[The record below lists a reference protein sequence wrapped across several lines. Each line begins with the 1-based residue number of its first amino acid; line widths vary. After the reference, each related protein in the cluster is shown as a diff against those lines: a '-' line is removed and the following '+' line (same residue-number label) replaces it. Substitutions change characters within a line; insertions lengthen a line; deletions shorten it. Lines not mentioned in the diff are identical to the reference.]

1 MEENESNVIEHLLE
15 VENIASSF
23 TVDAQNKASEIL
35 NSAKAKAEQ
44 QIRIWAKENLPAE
57 QDYLSKFNIQSAELE
72 KSFKEES
79 AKINEKIVS
88 EINSY
93 KENIYQSVQDK
104 AAFSNLMNNLVLQ
117 K

>member
-44 QIRIWAKENLPAE
+44 
-57 QDYLSKFNIQSAELE
+57 DYLSKFNIQSAELE

-79 AKINEKIVS
+79 TKINEKIVS

-104 AAFSNLMNNLVLQ
+104 AAFSNLMNNLILQ

>member
-44 QIRIWAKENLPAE
+44 
-57 QDYLSKFNIQSAELE
+57 DYLSKFNIQSAELE
-72 KSFKEES
+72 KSSKEES

-104 AAFSNLMNNLVLQ
+104 TAFSNLMNNLVLQ

>member
-44 QIRIWAKENLPAE
+44 
-57 QDYLSKFNIQSAELE
+57 DYLSKFNIQSAELE
-72 KSFKEES
+72 KSFKEEA

-93 KENIYQSVQDK
+93 KESIYQSVQDK

>member
-44 QIRIWAKENLPAE
+44 
-57 QDYLSKFNIQSAELE
+57 DYLSKFNIQSAELE
-72 KSFKEES
+72 KSFKDET

-104 AAFSNLMNNLVLQ
+104 AAFSNLMNNLILQ

>member
-44 QIRIWAKENLPAE
+44 
-57 QDYLSKFNIQSAELE
+57 DYLSKFNIQSKEKE
-72 KSFKEES
+72 KSFKDES

>member
-44 QIRIWAKENLPAE
+44 N
-57 QDYLSKFNIQSAELE
+57 YLSKFNIQSAELE

-104 AAFSNLMNNLVLQ
+104 TAFSNLMNNLVLQ

>member
-44 QIRIWAKENLPAE
+44 
-57 QDYLSKFNIQSAELE
+57 DYLSKFNIQSAELE
-72 KSFKEES
+72 KSFKDET

-104 AAFSNLMNNLVLQ
+104 TAFSNLMNNLVLQ

>member
-44 QIRIWAKENLPAE
+44 
-57 QDYLSKFNIQSAELE
+57 DYLSKFNIQSAELE
-72 KSFKEES
+72 KSFREES

-104 AAFSNLMNNLVLQ
+104 TAFSNLMNNLVLQ

>member
-1 MEENESNVIEHLLE
+1 MEENGSNVIEHLLE

-44 QIRIWAKENLPAE
+44 
-57 QDYLSKFNIQSAELE
+57 DYLSKFNIQSAELE
-72 KSFKEES
+72 KSFKEET

-104 AAFSNLMNNLVLQ
+104 TAFSNLMNNLVLQ

>member
-44 QIRIWAKENLPAE
+44 
-57 QDYLSKFNIQSAELE
+57 DYLSKFNIQSAELE
-72 KSFKEES
+72 KSFKEET

-104 AAFSNLMNNLVLQ
+104 AAFSNLMNNFVLQ

>member
-23 TVDAQNKASEIL
+23 TVDAQNKAAEIL
-35 NSAKAKAEQ
+35 NSAKAK
-44 QIRIWAKENLPAE
+44 AE

-72 KSFKEES
+72 KSFKEKS
-79 AKINEKIVS
+79 AKINENIVS

-104 AAFSNLMNNLVLQ
+104 VAFSNLMDNLVLQ

>member
-44 QIRIWAKENLPAE
+44 
-57 QDYLSKFNIQSAELE
+57 DYLLKFNIQSAELE

-104 AAFSNLMNNLVLQ
+104 TAFSNLMNNLVLQ

>member
-44 QIRIWAKENLPAE
+44 
-57 QDYLSKFNIQSAELE
+57 DYLSKFNIQSAELE
-72 KSFKEES
+72 KSFKDES

-93 KENIYQSVQDK
+93 KENIYHSVQDK

>member
-23 TVDAQNKASEIL
+23 TVDAQDKASEIL
-35 NSAKAKAEQ
+35 NSAKAK
-44 QIRIWAKENLPAE
+44 AE

-104 AAFSNLMNNLVLQ
+104 AAFSNLMNNLILQ

>member
-35 NSAKAKAEQ
+35 NSAKAKAEH
-44 QIRIWAKENLPAE
+44 
-57 QDYLSKFNIQSAELE
+57 DYLSKFNIQSAELE

>member
-44 QIRIWAKENLPAE
+44 
-57 QDYLSKFNIQSAELE
+57 DYLSKFNIQSAELE
-72 KSFKEES
+72 KSFKDES

-93 KENIYQSVQDK
+93 KENIYQSGQDK

>member
-15 VENIASSF
+15 IENIASSF

-35 NSAKAKAEQ
+35 NSAKAK
-44 QIRIWAKENLPAE
+44 AE

-104 AAFSNLMNNLVLQ
+104 VAFSNLMNNLVLQ

>member
-44 QIRIWAKENLPAE
+44 
-57 QDYLSKFNIQSAELE
+57 DYLSKFNIQSAGLE

-104 AAFSNLMNNLVLQ
+104 VAFSNLMNNLVLQ

>member
-35 NSAKAKAEQ
+35 NSAKAKT
-44 QIRIWAKENLPAE
+44 E

-104 AAFSNLMNNLVLQ
+104 TAFSNLMNNLVLQ

>member
-44 QIRIWAKENLPAE
+44 
-57 QDYLSKFNIQSAELE
+57 DYLSKFNIQSAELE
-72 KSFKEES
+72 KSFKEET

>member
-44 QIRIWAKENLPAE
+44 
-57 QDYLSKFNIQSAELE
+57 DYLSKFNIQSAELE
-72 KSFKEES
+72 KSFKEET

-93 KENIYQSVQDK
+93 KENIYQSVQDMT
-104 AAFSNLMNNLVLQ
+104 AFSNLMNNLVLQ

>member
-44 QIRIWAKENLPAE
+44 
-57 QDYLSKFNIQSAELE
+57 DHLSKFNIQSAELE
-72 KSFKEES
+72 KSFKDES

>member
-44 QIRIWAKENLPAE
+44 
-57 QDYLSKFNIQSAELE
+57 DYLSKFNIQSAELE
-72 KSFKEES
+72 KSFKEET

-104 AAFSNLMNNLVLQ
+104 TAFSNLMNNLVLQ

>member
-23 TVDAQNKASEIL
+23 TVDAQKKASEIL
-35 NSAKAKAEQ
+35 NSAKAK
-44 QIRIWAKENLPAE
+44 AE

>member
-44 QIRIWAKENLPAE
+44 
-57 QDYLSKFNIQSAELE
+57 DYLSKFNIQSAEHESTYGKSE
-72 KSFKEES
+72 KMCKN
-79 AKINEKIVS
+79 K
-88 EINSY
+88 
-93 KENIYQSVQDK
+93 
-104 AAFSNLMNNLVLQ
+104 
-117 K
+117 

>member
-44 QIRIWAKENLPAE
+44 
-57 QDYLSKFNIQSAELE
+57 DYLSKFNIQSAELE
-72 KSFKEES
+72 KSFKDES

-104 AAFSNLMNNLVLQ
+104 TAFSNLMSNLVLQ

>member
-23 TVDAQNKASEIL
+23 TVDAQDKASEIL
-35 NSAKAKAEQ
+35 NSAKAK
-44 QIRIWAKENLPAE
+44 AE

>member
-1 MEENESNVIEHLLE
+1 MEENESNVIEHLLD
-15 VENIASSF
+15 VGNIAPSF

-44 QIRIWAKENLPAE
+44 
-57 QDYLSKFNIQSAELE
+57 DYLSKFNIQSAELE
-72 KSFKEES
+72 KSFKDES

-93 KENIYQSVQDK
+93 KENIYLSVQDK
-104 AAFSNLMNNLVLQ
+104 TAFSNLMTNLVLQ

>member
-44 QIRIWAKENLPAE
+44 N
-57 QDYLSKFNIQSAELE
+57 YLSKFNIQSAELE
-72 KSFKEES
+72 KSFKDES

-104 AAFSNLMNNLVLQ
+104 TAFSNLMNNLVLQ

>member
-44 QIRIWAKENLPAE
+44 
-57 QDYLSKFNIQSAELE
+57 DYLSKFNIQSAELE

-79 AKINEKIVS
+79 AKINEKVVS

-104 AAFSNLMNNLVLQ
+104 AAFSSLMNNLVLQ

>member
-44 QIRIWAKENLPAE
+44 
-57 QDYLSKFNIQSAELE
+57 DYLSKFNIQSAELE
-72 KSFKEES
+72 KSFKDET

>member
-23 TVDAQNKASEIL
+23 TVDAQNKATEIL

-44 QIRIWAKENLPAE
+44 N
-57 QDYLSKFNIQSAELE
+57 YLSKFNIQSAELE
-72 KSFKEES
+72 KSFKDES

-104 AAFSNLMNNLVLQ
+104 TAFSNLMNNLVLQ